1 MNHFASQ
8 CLSKTRVNVVES
20 ESESEIDEYCLTLHS
35 VEYAKN
41 LFATII
47 VENTLVKFQQDS
59 GATCNLIPAKF
70 LSRAVS
76 HEEITHNV

>member
-35 VEYAKN
+35 VDE
-41 LFATII
+41 
-47 VENTLVKFQQDS
+47 S
-59 GATCNLIPAKF
+59 
-70 LSRAVS
+70 
-76 HEEITHNV
+76 